1 MARPVLNQNTRRNRL
16 LIEDSLNDDNSAV
29 ALSQAKMNELLLFR
43 GDTVTLRGKKR
54 RETICN
60 VVPDDACPNDHIRM
74 NRVLRNNLRVR
85 SGKERLRIGQAA
97 WDSYEPDLVPEIR
110 RDHFDEAVKFARRSV
125 SDNDIRKYEMFAQT
139 LQESSGLSS

>member
-60 VVPDDACPNDHIRM
+60 
-74 NRVLRNNLRVR
+74 
-85 SGKERLRIGQAA
+85 
-97 WDSYEPDLVPEIR
+97 
-110 RDHFDEAVKFARRSV
+110 
-125 SDNDIRKYEMFAQT
+125 
-139 LQESSGLSS
+139 